1 MKRAIFASIGMLIAA
16 GVAPAAAQGKGE
28 TVRFHSYGPGTN
40 MLIDVA
46 MAKGY
51 CEKHGIVC
59 QTQVIAN
66 GPLGAQAL
74 IAKNIEVGYFPVEV
88 LVNAALKGAALKAIV
103 AGATRNSFELVVG
116 KDLATPNADKGY
128 PAFMQDLKGKKI
140 GVTARGSGAEIQF
153 RFLAQKAGIS
163 PDDFTYVAVG
173 APATSHGA
181 LTSKQIDASMTFGPS
196 ASLCDVLKTCRT
208 LMILGDAKEP
218 VEIAKTEGASTNMV
232 VRQEMIDNAPH
243 VVEAIIAISKE
254 AEAFV
259 QNPANFD
266 ELLKIAQVEAQYN
279 FPGGKDVGI
288 MAIKRYLPG
297 FKAAISR
304 PAAQQLADNMFEMK
318 QIEQRFDTS
327 KVIYDKAP

>member
-1 MKRAIFASIGMLIAA
+1 MRRTIIAALGLLIAA
-16 GVAPAAAQGKGE
+16 AGSAAAQGKGE
-28 TVRFHSYGPGTN
+28 TVRFQSYGPGSN

-46 MAKGY
+46 IAKGY

-88 LVNAALKGAALKAIV
+88 LVNAALKGAALKAV
-103 AGATRNSFELVVG
+103 VGGATRNSFELVVG
-116 KDLATPNADKGY
+116 KDLATPNAEKGY
-128 PAFMQDLKGKKI
+128 PALMQDLKGKKI
-140 GVTARGSGAEIQF
+140 GVPARGSGAEIQF
-153 RFLAQKAGIS
+153 RFLAVKAGMS
-163 PDDFTYVAVG
+163 PDDFIYVAVG
-173 APATSHGA
+173 APATSYGA
-181 LTSKQIDASMTFGPS
+181 LNSKQIDASMSFGPS

-208 LMILGDAKEP
+208 LYILGDAKEP
-218 VEIAKTEGASTNMV
+218 PEVAKTEGASSNMV
-232 VRQEMIDNAPH
+232 VRQETIDTAPH
-243 VVEAIIAISKE
+243 VVEAIIAASKD

-266 ELLKIAQVEAQYN
+266 ELLKIAQVEAQFN
-279 FPGGKDVGI
+279 FPGGREVGI

-304 PAAQQLADNMFEMK
+304 SAAQQIADNMLEMK